1 MKLTLT
7 PQLLGF
13 VVGTRAVLAF
23 GAGLLLADRIPQP
36 RRKTIALAMIAFGVA
51 TTFPAARAVLA
62 RRSRDGDVVK
72 AAPVM

>member
-13 VVGTRAVLAF
+13 VVGTRAILAF
-23 GAGLLLADRIPQP
+23 GAGLLLADRIPQA
-36 RRKTIALAMIAFGVA
+36 RRKSIALAMIGFGVA

-62 RRSRDGDVVK
+62 RRSHDADASRP
-72 AAPVM
+72 APAM

>member
-13 VVGTRAVLAF
+13 VVGTRAILAF

-36 RRKTIALAMIAFGVA
+36 RRKTIAMAMIGFGVA
-51 TTFPAARAVLA
+51 TTVPAAKKLLA
-62 RRSRDGDVVK
+62 RRSYDSDASK
-72 AAPVM
+72 PAPAM

>member
-36 RRKTIALAMIAFGVA
+36 RRKTIALAMIGFGVA

-62 RRSRDGDVVK
+62 RRSRDTESVV
-72 AAPVM
+72 M

>member
-23 GAGLLLADRIPQP
+23 GVGLLLADRIPQP
-36 RRKTIALAMIAFGVA
+36 RRKAMALAMIGVGVA
-51 TTFPAARAVLA
+51 TTFPAARAVLS
-62 RRSRDGDVVK
+62 RRSREADAVV
-72 AAPVM
+72 M

>member
-36 RRKTIALAMIAFGVA
+36 RRKTIALAMIGFGVA
-51 TTFPAARAVLA
+51 TTFPAARAVLG
-62 RRSRDGDVVK
+62 RRSHHGDAVRT
-72 AAPVM
+72 APVM